1 MFENG
6 SGKGDRML
14 KKKIRK
20 IAAAAVVGSLLACG
34 AAQIEAAAA
43 QTVTKAG
50 SQVTTQANAKN
61 FTGVAWVTNLFS
73 AHGSSK
79 TYAATVRF
87 DPGARTN
94 WHIHATG
101 QALLVTE
108 GFGYTQ
114 EWGKEIVALYPGDVV
129 WCPPG
134 IKHWHGAS
142 PKASMSHIAVS
153 EASEAGVTW
162 LEPVDETQYPK

>member
-1 MFENG
+1 MI
-6 SGKGDRML
+6 
-14 KKKIRK
+14 KKQMKK
-20 IAAAAVVGSLLACG
+20 IAAAAVLAMMLTGG
-34 AAQIEAAAA
+34 AVLTEAAET

-50 SQVTTQANAKN
+50 SNATMQANPKN
-61 FTGVAWVTNLFS
+61 FTGTAWATNLIG
-73 AHGSSK
+73 AHPPAK
-79 TYAATVRF
+79 TYAAIVSFT
-87 DPGARTN
+87 PGARTN

-101 QALLVTE
+101 QSLIVTE

-142 PKASMSHIAVS
+142 PKVSMSHIAVS
-153 EASEAGVTW
+153 EVSAEGVTW
-162 LEPVDETQYPK
+162 LEPVDDMQYPK